1 MAVGLPAL
9 IWGFAHSAY
18 PNQPFWIRGAEVGLA
33 GIVIGL
39 VMLKLDLFPL
49 LVWHFTVDAV
59 YTSLILVRSTNA
71 YFAVSGA
78 LAAGVLLLPLVVAGV
93 LALKRGGF
101 EAERGLTNGEVGS
114 APPPW
119 PGASSEAPA
128 VVRPGPLHEA
138 RRRRSAGLGG
148 GAPRRCGWSCRAE
161 GWTPS
166 CASPARTRSPRRR
179 PS

>member
-1 MAVGLPAL
+1 MPAL

-18 PNQPFWIRGAEVGLA
+18 PNQPFWIRGVEVGLA
-33 GIVIGL
+33 GVVIGL

-59 YTSLILVRSTNA
+59 YTSLILVRSTNT

-119 PGASSEAPA
+119 RGRA
-128 VVRPGPLHEA
+128 A
-138 RRRRSAGLGG
+138 RRPRS
-148 GAPRRCGWSCRAE
+148 
-161 GWTPS
+161 
-166 CASPARTRSPRRR
+166 
-179 PS
+179 